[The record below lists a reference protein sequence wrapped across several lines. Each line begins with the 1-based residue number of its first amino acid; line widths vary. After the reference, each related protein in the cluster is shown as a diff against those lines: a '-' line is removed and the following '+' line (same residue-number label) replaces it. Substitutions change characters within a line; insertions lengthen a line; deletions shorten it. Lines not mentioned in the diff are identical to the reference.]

1 MQESSGLDRVMR
13 VFVTGGTGY
22 IGGVLC
28 RRLAADGHELRCL
41 VRSTSRTEALEA
53 MGAECFVGDLADRY
67 SMREA
72 MSGADWVIH
81 AGAELDLTR
90 AADRMRAAN
99 VAGSENVASL
109 AWKLGVGRLL
119 SVSSVAYFGGS
130 PENGSPGTEE
140 SPVLPFPTRYSAT
153 KHAGQGAVMRWAKEG
168 LAVNTVFPSL
178 VYGPPGKTSGANP
191 LIRRLAKGWM
201 PALVGADRKT
211 SWIFVEDL
219 VDGMVRVIERA
230 EPGRDYLMTGDT
242 ATVEEVAHRVCEL
255 SGAPLPR
262 RRLSVGAAR
271 LLTRLSTPIYRLK
284 GRKPPIDIEQLR
296 SLERHWC
303 FDDARARVELDWSPR
318 PLSEGLPTTVE
329 YFLSV

>member
-1 MQESSGLDRVMR
+1 MR
-13 VFVTGGTGY
+13 IFLTGGTGF

-28 RRLAADGHELRCL
+28 RRLAAEGHELRCL
-41 VRSTSRTEALEA
+41 VRSTSRSETLESLESL
-53 MGAECFVGDLADRY
+53 GAACFVGDLADRY

-90 AADRMRAAN
+90 APGQMQTAN

-109 AWKLGVGRLL
+109 AWKLGVGRFL

-130 PENGSPGTEE
+130 PEDGSPGTEE
-140 SPVLPFPTRYSAT
+140 SPVLPFPTRYSST
-153 KHAGQGAVMRWAKEG
+153 KNAGQQAVMHWAEEG

-178 VYGPPGKTSGANP
+178 VYGPPGKKSGANP
-191 LIRRLAKGWM
+191 LIRRLAKGWL

-211 SWIFVEDL
+211 SWVFVEDL
-219 VDGMVRVIERA
+219 VDGMVRVMERA

-242 ATVEEVAHRVCEL
+242 ATIEEVAQQVCGI
-255 SGAPLPR
+255 SGTPLPR
-262 RRLSVGAAR
+262 YRLSPSRAR
-271 LLTRLSTPIYRLK
+271 LLTRITTPFYRLR
-284 GRKPPIDIEQLR
+284 GRKPPIDVEQLR
-296 SLERHWC
+296 SLDRHWC
-303 FDDARARVELDWSPR
+303 FDDQRARSELDWTPR
-318 PLSEGLPTTVE
+318 TLAEGLPPSVE

>member
-1 MQESSGLDRVMR
+1 MR
-13 VFVTGGTGY
+13 VFVTGGSGY
-22 IGGVLC
+22 IGEVLC
-28 RRLAADGHELRCL
+28 RRLAAEGHELRCL
-41 VRSTSRTEALEA
+41 VRPTSRTDALEA
-53 MGAECFVGDLADRY
+53 MGAKCFVGDLADRY

-90 AADRMRAAN
+90 AAGLMRESN

-109 AWKLGVGRLL
+109 AWKLGVGRFL

-130 PENGSPGTEE
+130 PEDGSPGTEE

-153 KHAGQGAVMRWAKEG
+153 KHAGQQAVMRWAEEG
-168 LAVNTVFPSL
+168 LAVNTVYPSL
-178 VYGPPGKTSGANP
+178 VYGPPRKKSGANP

-201 PALVGADRKT
+201 PALVGAERRT

-219 VDGMVRVIERA
+219 VDGMVRVMKLA

-242 ATVEEVAHRVCEL
+242 ATIEEVAQRVCEL
-255 SGAPLPR
+255 SGAPLPKR
-262 RRLSVGAAR
+262 QLSVGTAR

-303 FDDARARVELDWSPR
+303 FDDSRARMELDWSPR
-318 PLSEGLPTTVE
+318 PLSGGLPTSVE